1 MWERH
6 DADLAA
12 AEAGDT
18 RKVWRSECCEICGDY
33 IREGDEVA
41 IGGYG
46 DEFYHLDC
54 LDGMPVRQMLVE
66 LGFEVK
72 EV

>member
-18 RKVWRSECCEICGDY
+18 RKVWNSEVCECCGDY
-33 IREGDEVA
+33 IREGDEAVM
-41 IGGYG
+41 G
-46 DEFYHLDC
+46 DDMYWHFDC
-54 LDGMPVRQMLVE
+54 LDALPTRRMLVE
-66 LGFEVK
+66 LGFEVN